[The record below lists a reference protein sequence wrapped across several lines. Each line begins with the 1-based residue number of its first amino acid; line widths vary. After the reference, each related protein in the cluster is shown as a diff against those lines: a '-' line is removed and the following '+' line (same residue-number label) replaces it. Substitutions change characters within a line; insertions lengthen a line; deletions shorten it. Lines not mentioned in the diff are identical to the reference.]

1 MFFILLPFCGENMN
15 KSDLVKYVSD
25 KTKVTENDLSIIFD
39 VFLKGIKNGLDRSER
54 ITIKNFGSFFL
65 VDREAR
71 TALNPKNQEV
81 INVPAKT
88 VIKFK
93 PSKKLVDMVN
103 RK

>member
-1 MFFILLPFCGENMN
+1 MN
-15 KSDLVKYVSD
+15 KSELVKYVSD

-39 VFLKGIKNGLDRSER
+39 VFLKGIKNALERSER
-54 ITIKNFGSFFL
+54 VTITNFGTFFL
-65 VDREAR
+65 QDRLAR
-71 TALNPKNQEV
+71 TALNPKNQEK

-93 PSKKLVDMVN
+93 SSKKLFDMIN

>member
-1 MFFILLPFCGENMN
+1 MN

-39 VFLKGIKNGLDRSER
+39 VFLKGIKNALERSER
-54 ITIKNFGSFFL
+54 VTIKNFGSFFL
-65 VDREAR
+65 QDRKAR
-71 TALNPKNQEV
+71 TALNPKNQEK
-81 INVPAKT
+81 IDVPAKT

-93 PSKKLVDMVN
+93 SSKKMIDMIN